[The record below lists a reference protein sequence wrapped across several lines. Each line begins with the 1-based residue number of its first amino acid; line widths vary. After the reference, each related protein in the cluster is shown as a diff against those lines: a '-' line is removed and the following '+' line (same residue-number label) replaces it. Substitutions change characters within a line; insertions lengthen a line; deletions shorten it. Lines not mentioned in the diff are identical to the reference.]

1 MISIVHIYSRWRNSE
16 IRCYVNGQLVS
27 YGDMAWHVNTNDVST
42 FLFPPPHCCHL
53 FSTLIL
59 MFIGTGVT
67 EAATSTFH
75 MAGKCERGKKK
86 SILKSVHWAKM
97 SFTASTWI
105 SLRNMTDIS
114 VLIWA
119 SICHRAVLREG
130 GRWNIKHCENR
141 FMYRGDIHLCIGCQ
155 KDKIYCICVW
165 AEIVN
170 TLRLKHSCLKC
181 MTPLRVVV

>member
-53 FSTLIL
+53 FFRPHFDVYWHRSDWGCHIDISHSWK
-59 MFIGTGVT
+59 MWEG
-67 EAATSTFH
+67 
-75 MAGKCERGKKK
+75 GKKK
-86 SILKSVHWAKM
+86 KASSRVFIEQKM

-130 GRWNIKHCENR
+130 RRWSIKHWENR
-141 FMYRGDIHLCIGCQ
+141 FMYRGNIHVCIGCQ
-155 KDKIYCICVW
+155 NDKISLSTVFMC
-165 AEIVN
+165 EQ
-170 TLRLKHSCLKC
+170 RLW
-181 MTPLRVVV
+181 TPSDWSILV